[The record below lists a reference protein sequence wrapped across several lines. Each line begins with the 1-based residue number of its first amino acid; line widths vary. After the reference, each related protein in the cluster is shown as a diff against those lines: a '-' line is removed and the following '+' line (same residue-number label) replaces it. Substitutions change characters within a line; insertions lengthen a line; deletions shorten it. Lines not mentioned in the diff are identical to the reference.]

1 MAIEIFGN
9 NAQCTLNGAINA
21 VQVNIT
27 VNPPSNPGWLFP
39 PTGNFRILI
48 DNEILLVTAVAGLV
62 WTVVRGVEAGTDP
75 AAVPAP
81 HANGALVSQVE
92 TSGGLIQAIVDRVV
106 WTVSAGIASAA
117 ITMSAEV
124 VFSNANNVSFGLNGS
139 TITASAGP
147 TGAANINLSAG
158 TTSNLSSAFT
168 FSNSNNVSF
177 GLNNGTITASAS
189 FPAGVASI
197 NLSAG
202 TTSNLA
208 SAFTFSNSNN
218 VSFGLNASTITASV
232 ATSLTNINFSAGTT
246 SNNLSAVTFSNFN
259 NVSFGLNGSVVTAS
273 ASFAAGG
280 ASINLSAGTTSNLA
294 SAFTFSNSNGVSF
307 GLNAST
313 ITASIAT
320 SLTAINVSAGTT
332 SNNLSAITFSNSNNV
347 SFGLNGSTMT
357 ASASFA
363 TTGIVGTVSV
373 FSQDADFVTNFTALQ
388 ASLSLQKLSLP
399 MNLRATQLAFIAAF
413 GGASNASGAV
423 TVSHAVYTLSNG
435 TASLASSG
443 SRAFSWTSGSAT
455 TDSNQYGGAS
465 GTRYRSVAANY
476 SMPPGDYLFGWW
488 VSTAG
493 VATVRVFG
501 RAAMNLVGTYDGVET
516 SAFVNGLSVSS
527 VVAFPNSIAATD
539 TGYARTG
546 FSALAQPGAILL
558 GT

>member
-106 WTVSAGIASAA
+106 WTVSAGIASAS

-124 VFSNANNVSFGLNGS
+124 VFSNSNNVSLRPQRLDDHGLGGS
-139 TITASAGP
+139 DRRG
-147 TGAANINLSAG
+147 NINLSAG

-218 VSFGLNASTITASV
+218 VSFGLNGSTITASV
-232 ATSLTNINFSAGTT
+232 ATSLTNINVSAGTT

-280 ASINLSAGTTSNLA
+280 ASSTSRPARPSNLA
-294 SAFTFSNSNGVSF
+294 SAFTFSNSNNVSF

-313 ITASIAT
+313 ITASAT
-320 SLTAINVSAGTT
+320 RSQHQRERGDDEPKPLRLHI
-332 SNNLSAITFSNSNNV
+332 LQ
-347 SFGLNGSTMT
+347 LQQRLLRDNGSTIT

-363 TTGIVGTVSV
+363 TTGIVGTMSV
-373 FSQDADFVTNFTALQ
+373 YSQDADFVTNFTALQ
-388 ASLSLQKLSLP
+388 ASLSIQKLSSP
-399 MNLRATQLAFIAAF
+399 
-413 GGASNASGAV
+413 
-423 TVSHAVYTLSNG
+423 
-435 TASLASSG
+435 
-443 SRAFSWTSGSAT
+443 
-455 TDSNQYGGAS
+455 
-465 GTRYRSVAANY
+465 
-476 SMPPGDYLFGWW
+476 
-488 VSTAG
+488 
-493 VATVRVFG
+493 
-501 RAAMNLVGTYDGVET
+501 
-516 SAFVNGLSVSS
+516 
-527 VVAFPNSIAATD
+527 
-539 TGYARTG
+539 
-546 FSALAQPGAILL
+546 
-558 GT
+558 

>member
-1 MAIEIFGN
+1 M
-9 NAQCTLNGAINA
+9 
-21 VQVNIT
+21 
-27 VNPPSNPGWLFP
+27 
-39 PTGNFRILI
+39 
-48 DNEILLVTAVAGLV
+48 D
-62 WTVVRGVEAGTDP
+62 GVGR
-75 AAVPAP
+75 
-81 HANGALVSQVE
+81 
-92 TSGGLIQAIVDRVV
+92 DRVGRHHDV
-106 WTVSAGIASAA
+106 GRGRFL
-117 ITMSAEV
+117 ELEQRLLRPERLDDH
-124 VFSNANNVSFGLNGS
+124 GLGRS
-139 TITASAGP
+139 DGRGQHQSLGRDDV
-147 TGAANINLSAG
+147 
-158 TTSNLSSAFT
+158 NLSSAFT
-168 FSNSNNVSF
+168 FSNFNNVSF

-189 FPAGVASI
+189 FAAGASI

-218 VSFGLNASTITASV
+218 VSFGLNNGTITASV
-232 ATSLTNINFSAGTT
+232 AAISVVNVSAGTT

-273 ASFAAGG
+273 ASFVAGG

-313 ITASIAT
+313 VTASIAT

-363 TTGIVGTVSV
+363 TAGIVGTVSV

-399 MNLRATQLAFIAAF
+399 MNLRATQLAFIGAF
-413 GGASNASGAV
+413 VGSSNASGAV

-443 SRAFSWTSGSAT
+443 SRAYSWTSGSAT
-455 TDSNQYGGAS
+455 TDSNRYGGAS

-527 VVAFPNSIAATD
+527 VAAFPNSIAATD
-539 TGYARTG
+539 TGYVRTG